1 MSITT
6 RNTAM
11 AKKTTTKKQDNKAGK
26 KTSIGNGKFTKW
38 HSKGGGPNGSPPS
51 KKYRKKSRG
60 QGK

>member
-1 MSITT
+1 
-6 RNTAM
+6 M
-11 AKKTTTKKQDNKAGK
+11 ATKTTTKKQDDKKGK

-38 HSKGGGPNGSPPS
+38 YSKGGGPNGSPPS